1 MKRNTVNF
9 KCSAVATNA
18 MRPIAAALATLFL
31 SMPAV
36 SGITIPDY
44 PLQSSAPVAPNIMFI
59 LDDSGSMGNTFMP
72 APEATSDAA
81 PSTSAPNIGPQTY
94 ARNGIY
100 YNPATEYDP
109 WKTANGTPLVDT
121 PYGAV
126 YNDGK
131 LASAVSGVT
140 NLASAI
146 QVYYVPKTA
155 DKTLAYVNNPAN
167 YYKYALATNG
177 EVWRSERLTYVGPTP
192 PNNTAAHGCDTST
205 AGVGWRGCTRVTPTG
220 RSEPAERQNFATWYS
235 FHRTRTKT
243 AKAGASDAFSD
254 LGSNYRVGF
263 TTIWG
268 GNLVGPTRTPFNI
281 PVTTDSGLFRDNALT
296 TPVTYN
302 RTTWY
307 NNLQK
312 ADANGSTPL
321 QGALQTAGNYFSRTD
336 SAGPYGPD
344 ALASQ
349 LACRQNFAI
358 LTTDGFW
365 NSQSGYNTAVNNAD
379 NSTTGAVPLPPG
391 STITPVGYSAV
402 NPYKDN
408 WSNTLADIANYYW
421 KTDLRTDLDNIVP
434 QSTGNPAYWQHMVT
448 YGISIG
454 LQGTLD
460 PVLDLP
466 KLTAGTPNTNGTTG
480 WPDPTIT
487 EDPRRIDDLFH
498 ASVNGHGKFIAA
510 TNATEFK
517 DGLRAALE
525 SISSLPASNS
535 NASANSTSLD
545 DGSLLFQAK
554 YFPSK
559 WAGELDAYT
568 IVNGD
573 IGATPTWKASANIPV
588 YTSRNILTW
597 DGLGGSTFP
606 TSAQSTTLG
615 TGVVNYI
622 RGERNNERS
631 ATNPT
636 GPYRNRIHL
645 LGDIVNSSPAY
656 VKQTNSIYV
665 GANDGMLHAFD
676 SITGVEQFAYIPG
689 STNLTDLALFSD
701 LDYSHRYFVDGA
713 VVVSTRAQTTGVSN
727 FIAPNNNKNIL
738 VGALGRGGKGVF
750 ALDVTTPTAMTAAK
764 VKWESATDSGMGNVL
779 GRSFIAKLNNGM
791 SAVIVANGPNS
802 NDERAELF
810 IYNLNTGALIAN
822 IDTGVGSAAT
832 PNGLSS
838 PIGWDDDND
847 GDIDYVYSGD
857 LLGNM
862 WKFDIG
868 SGTVSNWT
876 LPANRKVLYAATDGG
891 TPVKRQPITGRP
903 TIARDPSTYK
913 RWVFFGTGQFLAAT
927 DPASKD
933 IQSWYGIIDE
943 GSVITGRT
951 DLAQRKIAVTGTI
964 TTYDTDGVTVLGITK
979 VRGFEP
985 AAALT
990 AGKLGWY
997 LDFITPPT
1005 PPGTKEGERMVGDQR
1020 LFDTILIAPSIIP
1033 STDQCL
1039 PGGGGFVNAI
1049 DAFTGTSISTGF
1061 FDVNGDGD
1069 FTNDNVGTGGALVPV
1084 GSIDFRVGMGTNPV
1098 IGNGKIF
1105 QCGSAADCN
1114 KGNTAQSNR
1123 IGRISWREIL
1133 GN

>member
-81 PSTSAPNIGPQTY
+81 PSTSGPNIGPQTY

-365 NSQSGYNTAVNNAD
+365 NSQSGY
-379 NSTTGAVPLPPG
+379 
-391 STITPVGYSAV
+391 
-402 NPYKDN
+402 
-408 WSNTLADIANYYW
+408 
-421 KTDLRTDLDNIVP
+421 
-434 QSTGNPAYWQHMVT
+434 MVT

-568 IVNGD
+568 IVNGL
-573 IGATPTWKASANIPV
+573 GMAWAAQP
-588 YTSRNILTW
+588 SR
-597 DGLGGSTFP
+597 P
-606 TSAQSTTLG
+606 Q
-615 TGVVNYI
+615 
-622 RGERNNERS
+622 
-631 ATNPT
+631 P
-636 GPYRNRIHL
+636 NR
-645 LGDIVNSSPAY
+645 P
-656 VKQTNSIYV
+656 
-665 GANDGMLHAFD
+665 
-676 SITGVEQFAYIPG
+676 
-689 STNLTDLALFSD
+689 
-701 LDYSHRYFVDGA
+701 R
-713 VVVSTRAQTTGVSN
+713 
-727 FIAPNNNKNIL
+727 
-738 VGALGRGGKGVF
+738 
-750 ALDVTTPTAMTAAK
+750 
-764 VKWESATDSGMGNVL
+764 
-779 GRSFIAKLNNGM
+779 
-791 SAVIVANGPNS
+791 
-802 NDERAELF
+802 
-810 IYNLNTGALIAN
+810 
-822 IDTGVGSAAT
+822 
-832 PNGLSS
+832 
-838 PIGWDDDND
+838 
-847 GDIDYVYSGD
+847 
-857 LLGNM
+857 
-862 WKFDIG
+862 
-868 SGTVSNWT
+868 
-876 LPANRKVLYAATDGG
+876 
-891 TPVKRQPITGRP
+891 
-903 TIARDPSTYK
+903 
-913 RWVFFGTGQFLAAT
+913 
-927 DPASKD
+927 
-933 IQSWYGIIDE
+933 
-943 GSVITGRT
+943 
-951 DLAQRKIAVTGTI
+951 
-964 TTYDTDGVTVLGITK
+964 
-979 VRGFEP
+979 
-985 AAALT
+985 
-990 AGKLGWY
+990 
-997 LDFITPPT
+997 
-1005 PPGTKEGERMVGDQR
+1005 
-1020 LFDTILIAPSIIP
+1020 
-1033 STDQCL
+1033 
-1039 PGGGGFVNAI
+1039 
-1049 DAFTGTSISTGF
+1049 
-1061 FDVNGDGD
+1061 
-1069 FTNDNVGTGGALVPV
+1069 
-1084 GSIDFRVGMGTNPV
+1084 
-1098 IGNGKIF
+1098 
-1105 QCGSAADCN
+1105 
-1114 KGNTAQSNR
+1114 
-1123 IGRISWREIL
+1123 
-1133 GN
+1133 